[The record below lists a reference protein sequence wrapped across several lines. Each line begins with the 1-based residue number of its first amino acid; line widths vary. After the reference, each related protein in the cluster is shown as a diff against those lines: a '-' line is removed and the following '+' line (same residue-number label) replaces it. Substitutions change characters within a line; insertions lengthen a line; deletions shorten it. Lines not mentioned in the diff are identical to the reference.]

1 MGSLAITWTL
11 HSHGWAYVKVADDQG
26 QAEVIA
32 SYVTDG
38 PEQFLYAVAR
48 LVLGDEDT
56 LAELEGE
63 PQIYRWFF
71 HRDGPK
77 VSIRLVRADD
87 GRMPDTSGT
96 LLWSGLHT
104 VTALARS
111 TVRAFDRIVHELGEE
126 SYEDQWGRPFPRA
139 ELEALRIAMRTHLG
153 KPERPGAPG

>member
-48 LVLGDEDT
+48 LMLGDEDT
-56 LAELEGE
+56 RA
-63 PQIYRWFF
+63 
-71 HRDGPK
+71 
-77 VSIRLVRADD
+77 SIRLVRADD